1 MIWLITVG
9 ECYVAKVAKS
19 MRAEELAYIDF
30 FTLIL
35 QHRVFHQKGA
45 LASRLPLLPVSI
57 GDFVEMF

>member
-1 MIWLITVG
+1 
-9 ECYVAKVAKS
+9 